1 MSLPTNYP
9 QTPTSYWSG
18 DFYGTINEDVY
29 SLNWKFLE
37 IGTKII
43 HTNTCTRIFLV
54 QVLFLGRRISFI
66 FVKRLCNQRSANFSD
81 CFLDLILLRTSA
93 FISGDKLRYFKINS
107 RSSSESSVFCIISY
121 SLLSKRQPPQLFKFL
136 SQNIIDLQMNF
147 KKHNYSPVYICNYQ
161 NICYINLN
169 KFYVSV
175 SMGTTIQI

>member
-1 MSLPTNYP
+1 MFFFNKTSQTFHKLCTNA
-9 QTPTSYWSG
+9 
-18 DFYGTINEDVY
+18 
-29 SLNWKFLE
+29 
-37 IGTKII
+37 
-43 HTNTCTRIFLV
+43 CTRGILV
-54 QVLFLGRRISFI
+54 QALVLGRRISFI
-66 FVKRLCNQRSANFSD
+66 FVKRLCNQRSANFFD
-81 CFLDLILLRTSA
+81 CFLDSILLRTST
-93 FISGDKLRYFKINS
+93 FILGDKLRYFKINS

-136 SQNIIDLQMNF
+136 SHNIIDLQMNF